1 MRSSERVDC
10 VVRKLTEGVLVGLIV
25 LVGTAIFP
33 VESVAQEAAAA
44 DGTGLISDAPVFPA
58 VTPPSRYQ
66 DAIDKG
72 TRTVNGRPGGDYCCL
87 LYTSPSPRDRS

>member
-1 MRSSERVDC
+1 MRSIERVGC
-10 VVRKLTEGVLVGLIV
+10 EVGRWIRPVAVGLVV
-25 LVGTAIFP
+25 LVGTAGFP
-33 VESVAQEAAAA
+33 GETVAQETAAT

-72 TRTVNGRPGGDYCCL
+72 TRSLDGRPGE
-87 LYTSPSPRDRS
+87 